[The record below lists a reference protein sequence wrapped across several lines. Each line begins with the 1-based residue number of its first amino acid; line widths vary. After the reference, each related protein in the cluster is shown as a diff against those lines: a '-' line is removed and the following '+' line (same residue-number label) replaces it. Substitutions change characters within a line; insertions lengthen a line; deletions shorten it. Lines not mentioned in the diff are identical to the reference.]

1 MELERAWLETPI
13 GTLELLVARE
23 GVRVLALPDSRD
35 RVAIRGVAAASGPRA
50 ERVLTRLRAY
60 FDGDLE
66 ALATI
71 AVAPEGTP
79 FHLRVWE
86 ALRTIPVG
94 TTCSYR
100 ELAERIGQRT
110 AVRAVGLANGRNPVA
125 IVIPCHRVIGSD
137 GTLVGYGGGL
147 PRKRWLLEHEG
158 AIPRRLADV
167 GLATAPGSRAAP
179 RPSRRAG
186 AASSRPRTPPPIR

>member
-1 MELERAWLETPI
+1 MDLERALLETPI
-13 GTLELLVARE
+13 GTLELLVAPE

-35 RVAIRGVAAASGPRA
+35 RVAIRGVAAASGPGA
-50 ERVLTRLRAY
+50 KRVLDRLRAY
-60 FDGDLE
+60 FDGDLD

-71 AVAPEGTP
+71 PVAPQGTP
-79 FHLRVWE
+79 FHVRVWE

-100 ELAERIGQRT
+100 ELAETIGQPT

-125 IVIPCHRVIGSD
+125 IVIPCHRVIGAD

-147 PRKRWLLEHEG
+147 ARKQWLLEHEG
-158 AIPRRLADV
+158 ALPRRLEGVAI
-167 GLATAPGSRAAP
+167 ATGPGSRGAR
-179 RPSRRAG
+179 RPSRRG
-186 AASSRPRTPPPIR
+186 AAPSSRPRTPPSIR